1 MHLYQTLLVSKLPS
15 RLAKE
20 KEGLTF
26 IKPGPSYGNMRTIS
40 EASILVSCVDK
51 SVSNAKCWA
60 MLNSS
65 DKIWPEVV

>member
-40 EASILVSCVDK
+40 EAVDK

-60 MLNSS
+60 MLNST
-65 DKIWPEVV
+65 DKNGPEVV